1 MATNL
6 TPVKPFPKT
15 PEPEEYLHLSEWDK
29 MLKGYP
35 YRPFHKDFIKPRLRC
50 RELIQ
55 KYNQTSYNDEK
66 TRRTILDELFDP
78 SCNSNK
84 SMYIEPNFRCDYG
97 ENIKVG
103 ENFYA
108 NFDCVML
115 DCAPIEFGS
124 NCMLAPGVHVYT
136 ASHPL
141 NAAYRKVTDMPNYFE
156 FAAPVKIG
164 NNCWLGGGC
173 IINPG
178 VQIPSLNLMK
188 HILDDDLFLTR

>member
-1 MATNL
+1 MEPIL
-6 TPVKPFPKT
+6 PPVRPFPNNPDPK
-15 PEPEEYLHLSEWDK
+15 EYLHLPEWEK

-35 YRPFHKDFIKPRLRC
+35 YRPFHKDFLEPRHRC

-66 TRRTILDELFDP
+66 SRRAILDDLFHP
-78 SCNSNK
+78 SCKSNK
-84 SMYIEPNFRCDYG
+84 SMFIEPNFRCDYG
-97 ENIKVG
+97 VNVKVG

-108 NFDCVML
+108 NFDCVLL
-115 DCAPIEFGS
+115 DCAPIEFG
-124 NCMLAPGVHVYT
+124 NDCMLAPGVHVYA

-141 NAAYRKVTDMPNYFE
+141 NAAYRQLTDMPNYFE
-156 FAAPVKIG
+156 LTAPVKVG

-178 VQIPSLNLMK
+178 VYAHM
-188 HILDDDLFLTR
+188 HTFL